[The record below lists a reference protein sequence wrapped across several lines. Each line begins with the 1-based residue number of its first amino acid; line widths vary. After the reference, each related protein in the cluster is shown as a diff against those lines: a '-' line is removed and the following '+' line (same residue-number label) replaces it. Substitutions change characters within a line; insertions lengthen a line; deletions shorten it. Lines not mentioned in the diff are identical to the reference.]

1 MKIKGLI
8 SGIALLVL
16 INSGAHAQ
24 CCDPEDWVL
33 AQQEAQVESIDVTG
47 GAAGCLDYVL
57 PYMFT
62 GAEFS
67 FLSVDARSGGHAS
80 LTLDDTNTAGTDL
93 RLAGADSLTD
103 SGYAP
108 RVWLGCRVTDCW
120 SVVGR
125 YWHLDDSGEDRP
137 EAPAGAINLANLLRL
152 SGTSHVEAYD
162 ADLEV
167 DRAFDWGC
175 WKVDGTVGARHASL
189 DVNSHLSTGGVFTSG
204 SFANLDLSDGTSF
217 EGTGV
222 TYAIMVRRQLGNSH
236 ANFYF
241 GARGSNLDGRS
252 DSFGRASVAIGTGG
266 ASFGN
271 SISSSR
277 QDGNA
282 SLTIAELQA
291 GIEYDIP
298 LACVPAEAFFRVGYE
313 FQDWNID
320 GRAAAGLNTNGS
332 AGPINLSAVASPGI
346 GDMQLNGVTLA
357 TGLTW

>member
-1 MKIKGLI
+1 MKIKGL
-8 SGIALLVL
+8 SWGVALLL
-16 INSGAHAQ
+16 SLTSGALA
-24 CCDPEDWVL
+24 CDQEDCVL
-33 AQQEAQVESIDVTG
+33 AQQEAEVETIDVTG
-47 GAAGCLDYVL
+47 GAAGCLDYAL

-62 GAEFS
+62 GAEFT
-67 FLSVDARSGGHAS
+67 FLSVDAHSGGHAS

-93 RLAGADSLTD
+93 RLAGADALND

-108 RVWLGCRVTDCW
+108 RVWLGCRITECW
-120 SVVGR
+120 SLVGR

-175 WKVDGTVGARHASL
+175 WKVDGIVGARHASL
-189 DVNSHLSTGGVFTSG
+189 DVNSHLSTGGTFTTSN
-204 SFANLDLSDGTSF
+204 FAELDLSDGSGF

-222 TYAIMVRRQLGNSH
+222 TYAILVRRQIGNSH
-236 ANFYF
+236 ANLFF

-252 DSFGRASVAIGTGG
+252 DSFGRASVAIGATG
-266 ASFGN
+266 ASFSD

-277 QDGNA
+277 NDGNA
-282 SLTIAELQA
+282 SLTIAELQM
-291 GIEYDIP
+291 GVEYDIP
-298 LACVPAEAFFRVGYE
+298 LACVPADAFFRVAYE

-320 GRAAAGLNTNGS
+320 GRAAPGLNTSGS
-332 AGPINLSAVASPGI
+332 AGPVTLTAVASPGI
-346 GDMQLNGVTLA
+346 GDMQLNGLTFA